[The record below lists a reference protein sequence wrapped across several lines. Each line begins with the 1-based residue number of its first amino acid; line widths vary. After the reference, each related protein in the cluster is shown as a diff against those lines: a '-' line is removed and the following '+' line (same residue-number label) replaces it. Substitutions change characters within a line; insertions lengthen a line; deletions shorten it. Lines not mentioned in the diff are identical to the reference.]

1 MREMKADALRAMID
15 DLRAEISDSSTGTM
29 PESQAVIVID
39 GHETTLPRD
48 ACEIAFHSSD
58 TVRALY
64 EALGCPEDAALTL
77 YDVEVSADV
86 QDTLERLFTAV
97 DEG

>member
-1 MREMKADALRAMID
+1 MKNDALRAVID
-15 DLRAEISDSSTGTM
+15 DLRAEISDSSTGTT
-29 PESQAVIVID
+29 PESKAVVVVD

-48 ACEIAFHSSD
+48 ACEIVFHSTD

-77 YDVEVSADV
+77 YEIEVSADV
-86 QDTLERLFTAV
+86 QDALERLFTAV